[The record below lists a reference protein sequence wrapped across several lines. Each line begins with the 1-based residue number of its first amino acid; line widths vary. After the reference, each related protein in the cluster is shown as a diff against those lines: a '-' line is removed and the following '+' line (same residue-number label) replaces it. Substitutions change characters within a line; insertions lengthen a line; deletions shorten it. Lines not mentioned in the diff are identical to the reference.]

1 MGRGCRGRRR
11 LPAVAALTA
20 AAARLLVGAAGRL
33 VAVGDDELDVEE
45 EARRDLVADDH
56 VRDGRLQRRVVREP
70 NLTLDCIYI
79 KKFMQGNT
87 G

>member
-1 MGRGCRGRRR
+1 MGRGSRCRGR
-11 LPAVAALTA
+11 LPAVAPLA

-45 EARRDLVADDH
+45 EARRDLVAHDH
-56 VRDGRLQRRVVREP
+56 VRDGGLQRRIAS
-70 NLTLDCIYI
+70 LTFDLFID
-79 KKFMQGNT
+79 KVQSMNVNT